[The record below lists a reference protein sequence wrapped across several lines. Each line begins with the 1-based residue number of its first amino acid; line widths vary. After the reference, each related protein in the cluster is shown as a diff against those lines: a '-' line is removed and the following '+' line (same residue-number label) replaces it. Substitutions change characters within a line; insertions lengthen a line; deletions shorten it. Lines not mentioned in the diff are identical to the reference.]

1 MMEQTSAQIRQRRAR
16 QLGKAAIAL
25 AVIVAAQVVA
35 LEVVLRGWQ
44 GKDVVAV
51 FAGIGASALL
61 CALAVIIF
69 LFTQQRETVEKRAAA
84 RREAVALESELH

>member
-1 MMEQTSAQIRQRRAR
+1 MEQKLVQALQQKAQ

-25 AVIVAAQVVA
+25 VGIVAAQVVA

-44 GKDVVAV
+44 ATEAVAV
-51 FAGIGASALL
+51 LAGAGASAVL

-69 LFTQQRETVEKRAAA
+69 LRTRQRAPIKE
-84 RREAVALESELH
+84 

>member
-1 MMEQTSAQIRQRRAR
+1 MEQILVQALQQKAQ

-25 AVIVAAQVVA
+25 VGIIAAQVVA

-44 GKDVVAV
+44 GKEALTV
-51 FAGIGASALL
+51 FIGIGASALL

-69 LFTQQRETVEKRAAA
+69 LLTRQRGPIKE
-84 RREAVALESELH
+84 

>member
-1 MMEQTSAQIRQRRAR
+1 MIERESAETRKWVAEQ
-16 QLGKAAIAL
+16 LKKGAIAL

-44 GKDVVAV
+44 GMNGVAV
-51 FAGIGASALL
+51 LAGIGASALL

-69 LFTQQRETVEKRAAA
+69 VRTWHKKAPG
-84 RREAVALESELH
+84 

>member
-1 MMEQTSAQIRQRRAR
+1 MDRTHAEMHQQRAR

-25 AVIVAAQVVA
+25 AVIIAAQVVA

-44 GKDVVAV
+44 GREAVSV

-61 CALAVIIF
+61 CALAMIIF
-69 LFTQQRETVEKRAAA
+69 LRTQQKGPVKK
-84 RREAVALESELH
+84 